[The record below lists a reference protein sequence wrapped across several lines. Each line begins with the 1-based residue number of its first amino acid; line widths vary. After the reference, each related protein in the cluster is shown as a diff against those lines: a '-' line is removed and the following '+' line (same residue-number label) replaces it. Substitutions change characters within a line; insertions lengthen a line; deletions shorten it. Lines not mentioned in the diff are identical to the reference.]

1 MTHEFKVALASIYGI
16 EEAILIHNLHY
27 WITENKANCRNFFDG
42 RFWTFNSQRAYKD
55 LFPYMSESKIK
66 RAIANLI
73 EKGIIMKGNHN
84 ENQYDRTNWYAF
96 TDEGLALVQKYYMHW
111 FKMTNGRV
119 QNDRPIPNN
128 KPDNNIYNIS
138 ITPSGEGSDGELFA
152 DDANSTLTMLSGE
165 EIPMPAQTAKP
176 NAEQTAEWFE
186 DLWLAYERKGSKAK
200 AKKEFEKLTEDEVA
214 MMRKHIPAYIQS
226 RPERQYRLDFE
237 RYIKNKTFNS
247 VVYSKSNEMLFDP
260 EAPDTSATREL
271 TPEPTTQSQTVTI
284 NGQIYR

>member
-138 ITPSGEGSDGELFA
+138 ITPSGEGSDGDLFA

-165 EIPMPAQTAKP
+165 EIPMPAQTANP

-214 MMRKHIPAYIQS
+214 MMRKHIPAYILS

-260 EAPDTSATREL
+260 EAPDTSASREL

>member
-1 MTHEFKVALASIYGI
+1 MKHEFKVALASIYGI

-138 ITPSGEGSDGELFA
+138 ITPSGEGSDGDLFA

-176 NAEQTAEWFE
+176 NAEQIAEWFE

-214 MMRKHIPAYIQS
+214 MMRRHIPAYIQS

-247 VVYSKSNEMLFDP
+247 VVYGKSNEMLFDP
-260 EAPDTSATREL
+260 ERADMTPLPDFAFERTDEGV
-271 TPEPTTQSQTVTI
+271 TVTI

>member
-1 MTHEFKVALASIYGI
+1 MTHEFKVALANIYGI

-138 ITPSGEGSDGELFA
+138 ITPSGEGSDGDLFA

-200 AKKEFEKLTEDEVA
+200 AKKEFEKLTEGEVA

-260 EAPDTSATREL
+260 EAPDTSATHDAPQEYHK
-271 TPEPTTQSQTVTI
+271 ENETTTI
-284 NGQIYR
+284 NGVTYR

>member
-1 MTHEFKVALASIYGI
+1 MTHEFKVALARIYGI

-128 KPDNNIYNIS
+128 KPNNNIYNIS
-138 ITPSGEGSDGELFA
+138 ITPSGEGSDGDLFA

-165 EIPMPAQTAKP
+165 EIPMPVQTARP

-186 DLWLAYERKGSKAK
+186 DLWLAYERKGSKSK

-247 VVYSKSNEMLFDP
+247 VVYSKANEMLFDP

-284 NGQIYR
+284 NGQVYR

>member
-16 EEAILIHNLHY
+16 EEAIFIHNLHY

-96 TDEGLALVQKYYMHW
+96 TDEGLALVQKHYMHW

-214 MMRKHIPAYIQS
+214 MMRRHIPAYIQS

-247 VVYSKSNEMLFDP
+247 VVYGKSNEMLFDP
-260 EAPDTSATREL
+260 ERADMTPLPDFAFERTDEGV
-271 TPEPTTQSQTVTI
+271 TVTI